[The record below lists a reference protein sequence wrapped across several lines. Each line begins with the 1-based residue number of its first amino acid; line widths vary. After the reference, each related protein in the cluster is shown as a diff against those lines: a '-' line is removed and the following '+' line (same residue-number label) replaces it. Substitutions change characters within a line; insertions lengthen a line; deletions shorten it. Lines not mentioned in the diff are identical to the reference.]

1 MAHQDLPPN
10 APSSPRIQRIYK
22 QLTTLGC
29 APAMLG
35 GMLAVA
41 YRPAVT
47 IGFGLTLAL
56 GLPILLQVTRL
67 RRDNQRRWDTACQ
80 RARVEG
86 LVVKTALLDNGD
98 HDYRLL
104 SQAEFDRERW
114 GDDLASWEATR
125 AAPASDAAS
134 GSGPEDL

>member
-1 MAHQDLPPN
+1 MAHQDLPPT

-67 RRDNQRRWDTACQ
+67 RRDNQRRWDEARR
-80 RARVEG
+80 RALAEG
-86 LVVKTALLDNGD
+86 LVVKTALLENGD

-114 GDDLASWEATR
+114 GDDLESWAATR
-125 AAPASDAAS
+125 SAPEPESPN
-134 GSGPEDL
+134 GSGPEDA